1 MLLVTWRCCS
11 PAWPL
16 LNEKRTPPPK
26 KKRTSKKA
34 EFQNTHRLHNRHG
47 PMVAQRCLGAK
58 TNFPRK
64 FALVSCF
71 ELPKRTQY
79 ELHFGLILF
88 EITSYQFVLRFCLK
102 YIGAFRLLFHCQRVN
117 TSLSSTTAWW
127 DVSFAVNNQ
136 ETSVGFRLFE
146 VKNNF

>member
-16 LNEKRTPPPK
+16 LNEKRPPPQK
-26 KKRTSKKA
+26 K
-34 EFQNTHRLHNRHG
+34 THFKEGGVPEHPRLHNRHG